1 MVIFNPLYQAKKI
14 EEGGDDNMG
23 LKRTRKRKANLPH
36 TKINGLAGFEEL
48 LQRMDRLIFEFDK
61 RKSRR
66 DK

>member
-1 MVIFNPLYQAKKI
+1 
-14 EEGGDDNMG
+14 MG
-23 LKRTRKRKANLPH
+23 LKRTKKRKTNLPH

-66 DK
+66 AK